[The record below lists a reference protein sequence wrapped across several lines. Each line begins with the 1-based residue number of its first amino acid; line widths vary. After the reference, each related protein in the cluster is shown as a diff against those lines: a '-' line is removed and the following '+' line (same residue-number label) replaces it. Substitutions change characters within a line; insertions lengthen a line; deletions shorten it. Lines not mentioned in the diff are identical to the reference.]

1 MVGKA
6 FCSYWIDTLSGC
18 EFAFPACNT
27 STKTATY
34 GPTECLIHHHGIPH
48 SIASGQVTHFTV
60 EVWQWAQAH
69 KINWSYHFLYHCE
82 VAGLIEQWD
91 GTLKTQLQCQLGN
104 NTFLGQ
110 GAQEGCV
117 CSESVFNIQYSI
129 SRNQG
134 METGVTP
141 LFPLV
146 AN

>member
-1 MVGKA
+1 M
-6 FCSYWIDTLSGC
+6 FLLDRHSGC

-34 GPTECLIHHHGIPH
+34 GLTECLIHHHGIPH
-48 SIASGQVTHFTV
+48 SIASDQGAHLPI

-82 VAGLIEQWD
+82 VAGLIEQWN

-110 GAQEGCV
+110 GAQEGSV
-117 CSESVFNIQYSI
+117 CSESVFNIQ
-129 SRNQG
+129 
-134 METGVTP
+134 
-141 LFPLV
+141 
-146 AN
+146 